1 MNTNFSKAETGRT
14 RVILMSDVHYCMEWY
29 GIDPERK
36 REMLCKDLEREY
48 EQDPYQ
54 ALLLLGD
61 YSLDHWA
68 WNTKG
73 SYLTQGISDAKRFA
87 EHCLPR
93 MAPSG
98 VEVRMIAGNH
108 EQYGEAL
115 WRDLTGFDRKDHL
128 VVGSVLFVLLDTFGG
143 DLDPV
148 EHSDGTYIGA
158 NVADLREL
166 MARYPDQ
173 KVVLCAHWFDM
184 EKESEEFRS
193 LVAQESRILCLFC
206 GHNHISGVASTGE
219 TYGNKPIIYTGHYSY
234 SGERNPLHCLNG
246 YREVLITEEGMTSKY
261 IMPAHTYKMRNV
273 SFTTEYAEQDAVE
286 IRFSV

>member
-1 MNTNFSKAETGRT
+1 
-14 RVILMSDVHYCMEWY
+14 MSDIHYCNEWY
-29 GIDPERK
+29 GITPEIK
-36 REMLCKDLEREY
+36 REMLCADLEREY
-48 EQDPYQ
+48 EEDPYQ

-73 SYLTQGISDAKRFA
+73 SYLTHGISNAKRFV

-115 WRDLTGFDRKDHL
+115 WQKLTGFNRKDHL
-128 VVGSVLFVLLDTFGG
+128 VCGSVLFILLDTFGG

-158 NVADLREL
+158 NMADLRVL
-166 MARYPDQ
+166 MARYPDK
-173 KVVLCAHWFDM
+173 KVILCAHWFDM
-184 EKESEEFRS
+184 QKETDEFRS
-193 LVAQESRILCLFC
+193 FIAQEPRILCLFC
-206 GHNHISGVASTGE
+206 GHNHISKVVSTGE
-219 TYGNKPIIYTGHYSY
+219 EYGNKPIIYTGHYSY
-234 SGERNPLHCLNG
+234 SGDMNPVHCLNG
-246 YREVLITEEGMTSKY
+246 YREVLIMEDGITSKY
-261 IMPAHTYKMRNV
+261 IVPSHTYTMEAVK
-273 SFTTEYAEQDAVE
+273 FTTEYAEQDDVE
-286 IRFSV
+286 IKF